1 LNRPSGTLDKEKA
14 MHKKSGIAL
23 VLASLLTG
31 CASQPGGLQGE
42 ALDLGDSQRVSRLF
56 AYPNNCS
63 VICYRDWTLEQTVE
77 HYLQQSLTRDGYP
90 QASVR
95 VKRDGKRVH
104 AYFEGVPAEYAKPL
118 RQLLDTGDLAY
129 QGASQLNRDGKWQYN
144 WYFFLP
150 LGMALE
156 NRKSVELLHFPPDYS
171 LTQAQDYLR
180 SSTTD
185 RWADLL
191 SYNGIAPEQTPAYQ
205 TIVDIA
211 PIAAPASAGSA
222 LEGVYGYFSDYQRRM
237 VAELSASSDG
247 TSLPMVAFGSPVRSW
262 IKQQY
267 GVNLSVLGL
276 GQVDATSERQVAVLG
291 ANHPSYIWYAAD
303 PANNNG
309 SEDAANAAG
318 IKVMGQDLS
327 AACWQA
333 GMGRQPTRD
342 AQQLL
347 SACTQKWQMT
357 EKLQTCELFFTS
369 VRHLKP
375 EQAQDKCKAG

>member
-1 LNRPSGTLDKEKA
+1 LNRPAGTLNKEKV

-23 VLASLLTG
+23 ILASLLIG
-31 CASQPGGLQGE
+31 CANQPGGLQGE
-42 ALDLGDSQRVSRLF
+42 TLDLGDSQRVSRLF

-90 QASVR
+90 QASVQVTR
-95 VKRDGKRVH
+95 NGDRVH
-104 AYFEGVPAEYAKPL
+104 AHFTGTPAEYGKPL
-118 RQLLDTGDLAY
+118 LQLLDTGELAY
-129 QGASQLNRDGKWQYN
+129 QGATQLNRDGKWQYN

-185 RWADLL
+185 RWAALL

-205 TIVDIA
+205 IIVDIA
-211 PIAAPASAGSA
+211 PIAAPASAGGA
-222 LEGVYGYFSDYQRRM
+222 LEGVYGYFNKYQQRM
-237 VAELSASSDG
+237 VSELSAGSDKA
-247 TSLPMVAFGSPVRSW
+247 SLPMVAFGSPVRSW

-267 GVNLSVLGL
+267 GVNLPVLGL
-276 GQVDATSERQVAVLG
+276 GRIDAGAGRQVSVLG

-303 PANNNG
+303 PANNKG

-318 IKVMGQDLS
+318 IKVMEQDLS

-333 GMGRQPTRD
+333 GMGQQPTRD
-342 AQQLL
+342 AAQML
-347 SACTQKWQMT
+347 SSCTQKWQVT
-357 EKLQTCELFFTS
+357 ETQQTCELFFIS
-369 VRHLKP
+369 VRNLKP
-375 EQAQDKCKAG
+375 EEAQAKCKAG

>member
-1 LNRPSGTLDKEKA
+1 

-23 VLASLLTG
+23 ILAGLLFG
-31 CASQPGGLQGE
+31 CANHPGGPQGQT
-42 ALDLGDSQRVSRLF
+42 LDLGDSQRVSRLF

-95 VKRDGKRVH
+95 VTRNGERVQAH
-104 AYFEGVPAEYAKPL
+104 FAGTPAEYGKPL
-118 RQLLDTGDLAY
+118 LQLLDAGDLAY

-185 RWADLL
+185 RWAALL
-191 SYNGIAPEQTPAYQ
+191 SYNGVAPEQTPAYQ

-211 PIAAPASAGSA
+211 PIAAPASAGST
-222 LEGVYGYFSDYQRRM
+222 LEGVYGYFNDYQRRM
-237 VAELSASSDG
+237 VDELSAAPDN

-267 GVNLSVLGL
+267 GVNLPVLGL
-276 GQVDATSERQVAVLG
+276 GQIDAGAGRRVSVLG

-303 PANNNG
+303 PANNKG
-309 SEDAANAAG
+309 SEEAANAAG
-318 IKVMGQDLS
+318 IRVMGQDLS

-333 GMGRQPTRD
+333 GMGQQPTRD

-347 SACTQKWQMT
+347 NSCTRKWQVT
-357 EKLQTCELFFTS
+357 EKPQTCELFFTS
-369 VRHLKP
+369 VRKLKP
-375 EQAQDKCKAG
+375 EQAQAKCKAS

>member
-1 LNRPSGTLDKEKA
+1 

-23 VLASLLTG
+23 ILASLLAG
-31 CASQPGGLQGE
+31 CANQPGGLQGE
-42 ALDLGDSQRVSRLF
+42 GLDLGDSQRVSRLF

-90 QASVR
+90 EAR
-95 VKRDGKRVH
+95 VQVTR
-104 AYFEGVPAEYAKPL
+104 EGERIRAHFAGTPADYGQPL
-118 RQLLDTGDLAY
+118 LQLLDAGDLAY

-150 LGMALE
+150 LGMALD

-185 RWADLL
+185 RWAALL
-191 SYNGIAPEQTPAYQ
+191 SYNGIRPEHTPGYQ

-211 PIAAPASAGSA
+211 PIAAPASAGST
-222 LEGVYGYFSDYQRRM
+222 LEGVYSYFNTYQRQM
-237 VAELSASSDG
+237 VSELSAG
-247 TSLPMVAFGSPVRSW
+247 PANASLPMVAFGSPVRSW
-262 IKQQY
+262 IQQQY
-267 GVNLSVLGL
+267 GVPLPVLGL
-276 GQVDATSERQVAVLG
+276 GQIDAAPGRQVSVLG

-303 PANNNG
+303 PANNHG

-318 IKVMGQDLS
+318 LKVMAQDLS

-333 GMGRQPTRD
+333 GMGQQPTAD
-342 AQQLL
+342 PAQTLN
-347 SACTQKWQMT
+347 ACTTKWQVT
-357 EKLQTCELFFTS
+357 EKVQTCELFFTS
-369 VRHLKP
+369 VRNLKP
-375 EQAQDKCKAG
+375 EAAAAKCKAG

>member
-1 LNRPSGTLDKEKA
+1 
-14 MHKKSGIAL
+14 MHKKSGIAFI
-23 VLASLLTG
+23 LASLLMG
-31 CASQPGGLQGE
+31 CAGQPNGPTGDYT
-42 ALDLGDSQRVSRLF
+42 DLGDSQRVSRLF

-77 HYLQQSLTRDGYP
+77 HYLKQSLARDGYD

-95 VKRDGKRVH
+95 VLRNGERIQ
-104 AYFEGVPAEYAKPL
+104 AYFSGTPQGYGRSL
-118 RQLLDTGDLAY
+118 QQLLDSGDLAY

-185 RWADLL
+185 RWAALL
-191 SYNGIAPEQTPAYQ
+191 SYNGILQAQTPAYQ

-222 LEGVYGYFSDYQRRM
+222 LEGVYGYFNSYQQRM
-237 VAELSASSDG
+237 VSELSAGKGDG
-247 TSLPMVAFGSPVRSW
+247 TLPMVAFGSPVRNW

-267 GVNLSVLGL
+267 GVNLPVLGL
-276 GQVDATSERQVAVLG
+276 GQISAAPGQLVSVLG

-303 PANNNG
+303 PANNQG
-309 SEDAANAAG
+309 SEDKANATG
-318 IKVMGQDLS
+318 IRVMGQDLS

-333 GMGRQPTRD
+333 GMGQRP
-342 AQQLL
+342 AGNPQQTLA
-347 SACTQKWQMT
+347 ACTQKWQVTDKM
-357 EKLQTCELFFTS
+357 QTCELFFVT
-369 VRHLKP
+369 VRNLKP
-375 EQAQDKCKAG
+375 EEAEAKCKSQAG